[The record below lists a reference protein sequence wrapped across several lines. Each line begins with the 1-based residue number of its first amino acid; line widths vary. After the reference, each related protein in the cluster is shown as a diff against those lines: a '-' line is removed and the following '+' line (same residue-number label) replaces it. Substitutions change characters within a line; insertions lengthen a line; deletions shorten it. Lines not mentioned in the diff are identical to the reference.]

1 MAAGLDELGDAE
13 LVARSREVEATRR
26 RCEAEQAE
34 IMREV
39 ERRQLFVVDGH
50 RDVRGWYRATH
61 RWSTR
66 QANVCRRLGQLG
78 SAAPDVLDALADG
91 TIGVGQARLIA
102 DAYANPRV
110 ADHVVDAA
118 AQLIEHAQHL
128 SAAEFEQ
135 IVRRFVLLVD

>member
-1 MAAGLDELGDAE
+1 M
-13 LVARSREVEATRR
+13 
-26 RCEAEQAE
+26 
-34 IMREV
+34 
-39 ERRQLFVVDGH
+39 
-50 RDVRGWYRATH
+50 RGWYRATH

-66 QANVCRRLGQLG
+66 DTNRCRRLGQLG
-78 SAAPDVLDALADG
+78 TAAPQVVAALADG
-91 TIGVGQARLIA
+91 TIGVVQAQLIA